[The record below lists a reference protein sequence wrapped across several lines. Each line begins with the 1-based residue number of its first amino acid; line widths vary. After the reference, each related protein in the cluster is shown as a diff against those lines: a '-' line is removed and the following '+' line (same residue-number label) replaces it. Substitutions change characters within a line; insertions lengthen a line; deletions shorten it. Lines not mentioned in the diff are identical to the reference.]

1 MQLNV
6 FLHYEESLCV
16 SGGRRKEI
24 ISQRISQSREKN
36 TYKISRQVSTLF
48 SPSSTHA
55 FFLFSIYI
63 FIYLYIHALVYFCH
77 WK

>member
-1 MQLNV
+1 MNMQLNA

-36 TYKISRQVSTLF
+36 TYKIEDR
-48 SPSSTHA
+48 
-55 FFLFSIYI
+55 
-63 FIYLYIHALVYFCH
+63 
-77 WK
+77 